1 MQRQLV
7 ANNMIRAT
15 LGLFIVLCPLA
26 AIAAEQMEA
35 PKEMVVL
42 TVGGA
47 VGHTNRG
54 PIDVKRDEFL
64 AHLQISFTRAFAFD
78 RPMLARLK
86 QGTGPGVADESSGAR
101 SFSGP
106 LLKEVLAAA
115 GASTHLTKVTF
126 RGIDGFLVELSDQD
140 IEDGD
145 WILALAADGQP
156 LGLGQQGPLWL
167 RNSPPKDRAPTVV
180 EMERWA
186 WGVFYMQVE
195 D

>member
-1 MQRQLV
+1 MG
-7 ANNMIRAT
+7 AMRAI
-15 LGLFIVLCPLA
+15 LLALLPALCVLP

-35 PKEMVVL
+35 PKDMVVL

-47 VGHTNRG
+47 VDRTNRG

-86 QGTGPGVADESSGAR
+86 QDTVTGVANESSGAR
-101 SFSGP
+101 SFTGP
-106 LLKEVLAAA
+106 SLKEVLAAA
-115 GASTHLTKVTF
+115 GASVHLAKVTF
-126 RGIDGFLVELSDQD
+126 RGIDGFLVELNNHD

-145 WILALAADGQP
+145 WILALEADGQP
-156 LGLGQQGPLWL
+156 LGIGQQGPLWL
-167 RNSPPKDRAPTVV
+167 RNSPRKDRAPTMD
-180 EMERWA
+180 EKERWV
-186 WGVFYMQVE
+186 WSVFYMQVE